1 MGESTAMRGRGVT
14 WALLAVVAGVAGGA
28 AAASTQEE
36 SPVVRRIA
44 FGSCV
49 DQAKRQPVWDA
60 IVRFRPD
67 LFIFA
72 GDTHYPR
79 DARNMEMRAED
90 IAKLG
95 ENAGFQKLRK
105 TTPILATWGDDD
117 FGIDDPAAEPGK
129 REAVRKIFLDFFE
142 VPADSP
148 RRTRRGIWDAV
159 VLGPPGRR
167 IQVILLDTRF
177 NRTPLKKKS
186 LLERSEGPYAPN
198 PDPAA
203 TYLGPEQ
210 WAFLAEELRK
220 PAELRLI
227 VSDIQVVVEDGNY
240 EKWGNF
246 PVERERLF
254 SLLRETGASGVVF
267 LSGDRHLAEISEMD
281 AGLGYPLMDVTASG
295 LNQAAYNFLTNRKN
309 RYRVET
315 PLRAN
320 NFGTIVVEWERQEPR
335 VTIELREEDG
345 AAPLLLRLPLAS
357 LRKEEGRKIDHQK
370 K

>member
-1 MGESTAMRGRGVT
+1 MRG
-14 WALLAVVAGVAGGA
+14 WGVARVLLVVLAGFAGEA
-28 AAASTQEE
+28 SAASSQEGA
-36 SPVVRRIA
+36 PVVRRIA

-49 DQAKRQPVWDA
+49 DQMKRQPVWDA
-60 IVRFRPD
+60 VVRFRPD
-67 LFIFA
+67 LFLFA
-72 GDTHYPR
+72 GDTYYPR
-79 DARNMEMRAED
+79 APNSMEKRAED

-95 ENAGFQKLRK
+95 ENPGFQKLRK

-117 FGIDDPAAEPGK
+117 FGIEDPAAEEGK
-129 REAVRKIFLDFFE
+129 REAVRRIFLDFFE

-159 VLGPPGRR
+159 ILGPPGKR

-186 LLERSEGPYAPN
+186 VLERGDGPYAPN
-198 PDPAA
+198 TDPAA

-227 VSDIQVVVEDGNY
+227 VSDIQVVVEDGHY

-246 PVERERLF
+246 PLERDRLF
-254 SLLRETGASGVVF
+254 ALLRETRAEGVIF

-281 AGLGYPLMDVTASG
+281 AALGYPLLDVTASG
-295 LNQAAYNFLTNRKN
+295 LNQAAYNFLTNRRN
-309 RYRVET
+309 RHRIET

-345 AAPLLLRLPLAS
+345 AAPLLYRLPLAR
-357 LRKEEGRKIDHQK
+357 LRKDAGPALAPQK
-370 K
+370 D